1 MDLLVARGDLRRFRF
16 DDAPVPEPGPGEAR
30 LRISSFAL
38 TANNIT
44 YAAFGDI
51 MSYWSFFP
59 AEPGWGRIPVWGFA
73 TVDASNIEA
82 SGVDGLVPGE
92 RVYGYFPMSS
102 HLVVTPS
109 RVSDTGF
116 VDAAPHRAA
125 LPPVYNRYT
134 RLRTDPAL
142 PDQAGD
148 QTPEQTG
155 DQEGYEALLRPLF
168 TTSFLIDDWLDD
180 NETFGATQ
188 VVITS
193 ASSKT
198 ALALA
203 FLLEAFDRCRVVGL
217 TAPGNLAF
225 VEGVGYYD
233 EVVAY
238 GGIDALASDV
248 PTVLVDMAGDG
259 AVLSEVHGHF
269 ADHLLHSCRVGATH
283 WEDLN
288 LDGALPGPEPKLF
301 FAPDHIVRRHADW
314 GPGVLEQRAGDAL
327 GQFIASARDWLTIT
341 EAHGEDAVAAAYL
354 DVLEGR
360 ARPDRGY
367 VLSLD
372 RTQ

>member
-1 MDLLVARGDLRRFRF
+1 MDLLVARDDLRRFRF
-16 DDAPVPEPGPGEAR
+16 DDAPVPEPGPGEVR
-30 LRISSFAL
+30 LRINSFAL

-51 MSYWSFFP
+51 MSYWGFFP

-73 TVDASNIEA
+73 TVDAS
-82 SGVDGLVPGE
+82 GVEGLVPGE
-92 RVYGYFPMSS
+92 RVYGYFPMST
-102 HLVVTPS
+102 HLIVTPGRLS
-109 RVSDTGF
+109 ATGF
-116 VDAAPHRAA
+116 VDAASHRAT
-125 LPPVYNRYT
+125 LPPVYNRY
-134 RLRTDPAL
+134 LRVGAEPAR

-148 QTPEQTG
+148 QEA
-155 DQEGYEALLRPLF
+155 YESLLRPLF

-180 NETFGATQ
+180 NELFGATQ

-198 ALALA
+198 ALGLA
-203 FLLEAFDRCRVVGL
+203 FLVSKHRRCRVVGL
-217 TAPGNLAF
+217 TSPGNAAF
-225 VEGVGYYD
+225 VEDVGYYD

-238 GGIDALASDV
+238 DGIDALASDV
-248 PTVLVDMAGDG
+248 PTVLVDIAGDG
-259 AVLSEVHGHF
+259 AVLANVHRHF
-269 ADHLLHSCRVGATH
+269 TDHLLHSCRVGATH
-283 WEDLN
+283 WENLRVDDL
-288 LDGALPGPEPKLF
+288 LPGPEPAMF
-301 FAPDHIVRRHADW
+301 FAPDHIVRRHTDW

-367 VLSLD
+367 VLSLE
-372 RTQ
+372 TMQ

>member
-1 MDLLVARGDLRRFRF
+1 MDLLVARDDLRRFRF

-44 YAAFGDI
+44 YAAFGDV

-73 TVDASNIEA
+73 TVDASNVEE
-82 SGVDGLVPGE
+82 SNVDGLAPGE
-92 RVYGYFPMSS
+92 RIYGYFPMSS
-102 HLVVTPS
+102 HLVVTPA
-109 RVSDTGF
+109 RVSPTGF

-125 LPPVYNRYT
+125 LPPVYNHYL
-134 RLRTDPAL
+134 RLGADPAR
-142 PDQAGD
+142 PDQKAD
-148 QTPEQTG
+148 QAPDREA
-155 DQEGYEALLRPLF
+155 YEALLRPLF

-180 NETFGATQ
+180 SNMFGATQ
-188 VVITS
+188 VVIAS

-198 ALALA
+198 ALGLA
-203 FLLEAFDRCRVVGL
+203 FLLEAFDRCHIVGL
-217 TAPGNLAF
+217 TSPGNAAF

-233 EVVAY
+233 TVVPY
-238 GGIDALASDV
+238 GGIGALPGDV
-248 PTVLVDMAGDG
+248 PTVFVDMAGDG
-259 AVLSEVHGHF
+259 SVLSEVHHHY

-283 WEDLN
+283 WEDLH
-288 LDGALPGPEPKLF
+288 LDGALPGPAPALF
-301 FAPDHIVRRHADW
+301 FAPDHIERRHADW

-327 GQFIASARDWLTIT
+327 EQFIASARDWLTIA
-341 EAHGEDAVAAAYL
+341 EAHGADAVAAAYV

-367 VLSLD
+367 VLSLEASS
-372 RTQ
+372 